1 MSLWPNLPF
10 HPEETLLS
18 YADRLSVFHTGR
30 GMERLLRDL
39 GINAEH
45 FTSGRDEA
53 VIAFARAVGMPFKDA
68 QRSSI
73 RVFSRGASFRD
84 EAISKSFLS
93 PRVVRYCPGCLNED
107 GPRSDRRFRLIWGF
121 RHVVRCDRHSRWLV
135 EAPHVD
141 GSNLRLALGAAPL
154 SEAEAV
160 ETETPEYLSWLRT
173 RLDGLN
179 LSSSWM
185 ESQTLEQVLD
195 ASEMVGGILQHGHK
209 IALSKLTPTETEEAT
224 DIGFSIYSKGPEA
237 IEEALDTIRKTS
249 PATAVQAGPLAYYGQ
264 LFDWLDRRSNAI
276 DPGPI
281 RDLLRD
287 HIVKHSAI
295 EPGTKVLGVEITER
309 RYHTLHSLSATV
321 GIARPRLSRLLKK
334 LGEIPAGATEV
345 ESGNMVFETAK
356 TVPLI
361 RAVKTAVSIHDISE
375 YIGASKR
382 QVETLYRKGIIR
394 PLIPRN
400 GRGSVR
406 QVVFAREHLDGMLKR
421 ISELP
426 ELDKG
431 AEGKFHSIS
440 YACQRGA
447 GHFEDVL
454 SGILE
459 DRIPGFRHTGKIGI
473 GAIYVDVHSVLL
485 MKNSA

>member
-1 MSLWPNLPF
+1 
-10 HPEETLLS
+10 
-18 YADRLSVFHTGR
+18 
-30 GMERLLRDL
+30 
-39 GINAEH
+39 
-45 FTSGRDEA
+45 
-53 VIAFARAVGMPFKDA
+53 MPFKDA
-68 QRSSI
+68 QQSSI
-73 RVFSRGASFRD
+73 RVFPRGASFRD

-93 PRVVRYCPGCLNED
+93 PRAVRYCPCCLNED
-107 GPRSDRRFRLIWGF
+107 GPRSERRFRLIWGF

-135 EAPHVD
+135 VAPHVD
-141 GSNLRLALGAAPL
+141 EINLRLALGAAPL
-154 SEAEAV
+154 GEAEAV
-160 ETETPEYLSWLRT
+160 EAETPEYLPWLRT

-185 ESQTLEQVLD
+185 ENQSLEQVLD
-195 ASEMVGGILQHGHK
+195 ASEMLGGILQHGHK
-209 IALSKLTPTETEEAT
+209 VALSKLTPAETEEAT
-224 DIGFSIYSKGPEA
+224 DIGFSIYSEGPEA

-264 LFDWLDRRSNAI
+264 LFDWLDRRSNAV

-334 LGEIPAGATEV
+334 LGEIPAGATEI
-345 ESGNMVFETAK
+345 ESGNMVFEAAK

-361 RAVKTAVSIHDISE
+361 RAVKTAVSIHDVAE

-394 PLIPRN
+394 PLIPRT

-406 QVVFAREHLDGMLKR
+406 QVVFARKYLDGLLQR

-426 ELDKG
+426 ELEERV
-431 AEGKFHSIS
+431 EGKFHSIS

>member
-45 FTSGRDEA
+45 FTAGREET
-53 VIAFARAVGMPFKDA
+53 VIAFAQAVGMAFKDA
-68 QRSSI
+68 QRSSV
-73 RVFSRGASFRD
+73 RVFSRGASFRG
-84 EAISKSFLS
+84 EVISKSFLS
-93 PRVVRYCPGCLNED
+93 PRASRYCPCCLAED

-121 RHVVRCDRHSRWLV
+121 RHVVRCDRHSRSLV
-135 EAPHVD
+135 KAPHVD
-141 GSNLRLALGAAPL
+141 GSNLRLALDAAPL
-154 SEAEAV
+154 GESEAV

-185 ESQTLEQVLD
+185 EKQTLEQVLD
-195 ASEMVGGILQHGHK
+195 ASEMLGGILQHGHK
-209 IALSKLTPTETEEAT
+209 IALSKLTPTESEEAT
-224 DIGFSIYSKGPEA
+224 DIGFSIYSEGPEA

-281 RDLLRD
+281 RDLLRN
-287 HIVKHSAI
+287 HIVRHSAI
-295 EPGTKVLGVEITER
+295 EPGATVLGVEITER
-309 RYHTLHSLSATV
+309 RYHTLQSLSATV

-345 ESGNMVFETAK
+345 ESGNMVFEAAK

-361 RAVKTAVSIHDISE
+361 RAVKTAVSIHDVAE

-382 QVETLYRKGIIR
+382 QVETLYRKGIIL
-394 PLIPRN
+394 PLIPRT
-400 GRGSVR
+400 GHGSVR
-406 QVVFAREHLDGMLKR
+406 QVVFAREHLDGLLRR

-426 ELDKG
+426 EMDERV
-431 AEGKFHSIS
+431 EGKFHSIS

-459 DRIPGFRHTGKIGI
+459 DRIPGVRHTGKIGI
-473 GAIYVDVHSVLL
+473 GAIYVDVHSVC
-485 MKNSA
+485 